1 MKNKSEKIK
10 ELEERVALLS
20 RAGEELS
27 SAMDAVIVSI
37 AEKYGELID
46 GTKVIRYPAMK
57 IEETKKYDITA
68 EKVNGEHV
76 VRVTYNGTKNR
87 FN

>member
-27 SAMDAVIVSI
+27 AAIDAVIVSI
-37 AEKYGELID
+37 AEKYGEHID
-46 GTKVIRYPAMK
+46 GAKVIRYPAMK
-57 IEETKKYDITA
+57 IGETKKYDIVA
-68 EKVNGEHV
+68 KKVNGEFV
-76 VRVTYNGTKNR
+76 VRVTKR
-87 FN
+87 